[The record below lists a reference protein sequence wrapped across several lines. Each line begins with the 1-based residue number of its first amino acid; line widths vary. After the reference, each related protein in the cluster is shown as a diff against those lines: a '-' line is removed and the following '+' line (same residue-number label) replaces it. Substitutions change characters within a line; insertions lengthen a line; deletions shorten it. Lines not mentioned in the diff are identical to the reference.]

1 MKTAISLPDSV
12 FEEAEA
18 LASQLGLSRSE
29 LYTKALQAYVRRH
42 NRDRTLS
49 KLNQVYSEESSEL
62 DPVLAK
68 MQFMSLPH
76 EDLVIPSPDSLPLY
90 QSAIEI
96 ASTQT
101 KSASAD

>member
-18 LASQLGLSRSE
+18 LATHLGISRSE
-29 LYTKALQAYVRRH
+29 LYTKALQAYLQKY
-42 NRDRTLS
+42 NRNQILS
-49 KLNQVYSEESSEL
+49 KLNQVYSQESAEL

-76 EDLVIPSPDSLPLY
+76 EDW
-90 QSAIEI
+90 
-96 ASTQT
+96 
-101 KSASAD
+101 